1 MVSKR
6 SSVNWNNIAVKV
18 VPVDKGNPNKLNPYS
33 GISDKEREQ
42 TFISACGK
50 IWARH
55 IRDRQNKQSER
66 RQ

>member
-1 MVSKR
+1 MKKR
-6 SSVNWNNIAVKV
+6 IEWNAMRIKI
-18 VPVDKGNPNKLNPYS
+18 VPTDKGNPNKLNPYS
-33 GISDKEREQ
+33 GVSDKEREQ

-55 IRDRQNKQSER
+55 TRDRQNKQSER